1 MPDKIR
7 TAWKRAYDS
16 GWIDRILSAFVVI
29 QVVFFVYV
37 NLFTMRDVLDNDMA
51 KLFVNV
57 AEMWRQKRIL
67 IPGWIYDTTVEI
79 DCSSVIA
86 VLLYGITKNIF
97 ISFGIANI
105 IFLFLYL
112 FITDNLLKNVG
123 FDGTAVKVAML
134 ALMTPYSFGQ
144 LLYIDMLFF
153 GGAYYCMKAAVPL
166 LALTILLSKDE
177 TSKKTIFFSI
187 LLVLFALITGFSSG
201 PYVFISATLPVLGV
215 YILHSEKTARN
226 NIVMALLGLSS
237 VVGIGLNTLVP
248 YDMKASVFTMISN
261 GSFPES
267 VTSFVLCYI
276 EMMGGL
282 PDQSISIVSAEGV
295 KYVLRMVW
303 GLMLAAFAV
312 VCMIRAVRAYLDK
325 RREKRD
331 MLMIYIAALVFASVL
346 ILILTGLG
354 NNTRYLM
361 VSLCPLII
369 VFTAML
375 CEKAIRG
382 HGFFTG
388 ICFAAAFAMMIV
400 LSDAETLVGE
410 PFPFSRADHIKY
422 DELDRILSEYPDK
435 DVVFLNDIG
444 TTEIMRARNIGSGRE
459 YVTLMHDSGDYADG
473 MMVCDYYSRV
483 TEPGAID
490 DDHILITNENFAE
503 IDSLPQGTYGDYEMA
518 DEFQIYTV
526 YVKK

>member
-7 TAWKRAYDS
+7 SAWKRAYDS
-16 GWIDRILSAFVVI
+16 GWVDRILSAFVVI
-29 QVVFFVYV
+29 QVAFIVYV

-57 AEMWRQKRIL
+57 AEMWRQKRII

-112 FITDNLLKNVG
+112 FITDTLLKNVG

-153 GGAYYCMKAAVPL
+153 GGAYYCMKVAVPL
-166 LALTILLSKDE
+166 LALTILLSEDA
-177 TSKKTIFFSI
+177 TSKKTIFFSV

-201 PYVFISATLPVLGV
+201 PYVFISATLPVLGG
-215 YILHSEKTARN
+215 YILHSDKTVRN
-226 NIVMALLGLSS
+226 NIIMALLGLSS
-237 VVGIGLNTLVP
+237 LVGLGLNTLVP
-248 YDMKASVFTMISN
+248 YDMNAPVFTMIAN
-261 GSFPES
+261 GAFPES

-282 PDQSISIVSAEGV
+282 PDQSITIVSTEGV

-303 GLMLAAFAV
+303 GLMLAGFAV
-312 VCMIRAVRAYLDK
+312 ACMIRAMRAYIYK

-331 MLMIYIAALVFASVL
+331 MLMLYVAALVFASVL

-369 VFTAML
+369 FFTAMFY
-375 CEKAIRG
+375 ERVVRG
-382 HGFFTG
+382 HGVFTVA
-388 ICFAAAFAMMIV
+388 CFAAAFAMMII
-400 LSDAETLVGE
+400 LSDAETLMGD

-422 DELDRILSEYPDK
+422 DELDRILSKYPDK
-435 DVVFLNDIG
+435 DVVFLNDLG
-444 TTEIMRARNIGSGRE
+444 TTEILRARNIGSGRE
-459 YVTLMHDSGDYADG
+459 YVTLMHDSGDYPDG
-473 MMVCDYYSRV
+473 MLVFDYYSSV
-483 TEPGAID
+483 TEPGGINE
-490 DDHILITNENFAE
+490 DHILITNEYFAD
-503 IDSLPQGTYGDYEMA
+503 IDSLPEGTYDDYEMA